1 MEVLPL
7 VLCAYNYLPEC
18 QVHSGAPILMK
29 AQALQRHRRL
39 DVFRSRCGLNG
50 EAGQICVW
58 RDNLDEAI
66 RALRSSGA
74 LVFAFE
80 SGAAP
85 VAEPLQPL
93 QLARVRHFHA
103 AILRPLHV
111 ERRVAD
117 PVLAAQVC
125 R

>member
-1 MEVLPL
+1 LRALGLKGDAATANVKIRKWLRDKANTRVHGTILSTAVVLLAGRSGRSGFGAIMEVLPL

-66 RALRSSGA
+66 
-74 LVFAFE
+74 
-80 SGAAP
+80 
-85 VAEPLQPL
+85 
-93 QLARVRHFHA
+93 
-103 AILRPLHV
+103 
-111 ERRVAD
+111 
-117 PVLAAQVC
+117 
-125 R
+125 